1 MTAESKPRSLQEF
14 AANDRHDVPWLARQ
28 GIWPAVVDG
37 YHEGIRVTTI
47 RQWLLRECGFADK
60 ALPSAERLQRYLRAN
75 HPKDDE

>member
-1 MTAESKPRSLQEF
+1 MTTEPKSLREF
-14 AANDRHDVPWLARQ
+14 AANDRHDVPWLAKQ
-28 GIWPAVVDG
+28 DIWPAVVDG